1 MLSFFC
7 REKLEEEQE
16 FEVIGDVSELRQSAS
31 SDATSAE
38 VTSSEV
44 ATSAE
49 IASSSNGSG
58 RPDTT
63 LGEGIAKVVSHASRP
78 EPRNLFFSYRLLIY
92 VAVIFAKYQVKIQL

>member
-38 VTSSEV
+38 VTSSED

-63 LGEGIAKVVSHASRP
+63 LGE
-78 EPRNLFFSYRLLIY
+78 
-92 VAVIFAKYQVKIQL
+92 